1 MSLFK
6 AARAGKFVEE
16 EVAEADESEDETV
29 GLDAIGDGEGDDS
42 SSEEEEEEEDGADG
56 EAAADGG
63 ATAEERQAAR
73 KRERRWERTNF
84 VKKVRSS
91 DGGTIYKT
99 ELVPELTF
107 FSRDAFAQFADGRK
121 YKRLLADM
129 RRGMRTHDQEKKLEQ
144 KAGAR
149 RERAQQRR
157 QAKRKEK
164 RKEKAAALSAE
175 QIDERKRKFQEKKER
190 RAARRAGESATATAT
205 ATLALLGG
213 ATART
218 DTGAGHAPL
227 FPEPPAAAPK
237 QPGSKRTAA
246 SESKAS
252 KSVKR
257 AAEPRGKK
265 QRGR

>member
-29 GLDAIGDGEGDDS
+29 GLDAIGDGEEDDS

-164 RKEKAAALSAE
+164 RKEKAAALSEE
-175 QIDERKRKFQEKKER
+175 QIDARKRRFQEKKER

-205 ATLALLGG
+205 ATLASLGG

-227 FPEPPAAAPK
+227 FPEPPAAASK
-237 QPGSKRTAA
+237 QPSSKRSACK
-246 SESKAS
+246 SKAT
-252 KSVKR
+252 VKR
-257 AAEPRGKK
+257 AAELRRGKEK